1 MGTIFVENNQEIDVL
16 VRHLDDKIVK
26 FRRDFPN
33 NKSILKVKHFYD
45 LYISPWMENHFVKGI
60 EVERDVDIKVKD
72 GVLDLINIVD
82 KIRRAEESN
91 RNLN

>member
-33 NKSILKVKHFYD
+33 NKSILKVKK
-45 LYISPWMENHFVKGI
+45 M
-60 EVERDVDIKVKD
+60 VECTIQIFMNGLK
-72 GVLDLINIVD
+72 
-82 KIRRAEESN
+82 S
-91 RNLN
+91 